1 MLFAHDT
8 EQALAAAAALVNT
21 NLAGVDNLPDPD
33 ALSSFLDQ
41 WAWTGDRRGDE
52 AELEQVR
59 ALRPRLRRLWELD
72 EDGVATLVNSMLREA
87 GALPQLVTH
96 DEWGYHLH
104 ATPAEAPVAD
114 RMAVEAAMAL
124 VDVVRQ
130 HELDRLRVCDAED
143 CSQVLVDLSKNR
155 SRRYCS
161 TSCANRVN
169 VAAFRA
175 RQARKPRRHG

>member
-8 EQALAAAAALVNT
+8 EIALTAAAALVNT
-21 NLAGVDNLPDPD
+21 QQAEHDELADLASLD
-33 ALSSFLDQ
+33 AFVQQ
-41 WAWTGDRRGDE
+41 WGWTGSRRGDA
-52 AELEQVR
+52 AELEAVR
-59 ALRPRLRRLWELD
+59 QLRPRLRRFWALD
-72 EDGVATLVNSMLREA
+72 EDGVVELVNRMLREA
-87 GALPQLVTH
+87 RALPQLVAH
-96 DEWGYHLH
+96 DDWGYHLH
-104 ATPAEAPVAD
+104 ATPAQAPLAD

-130 HELDRLRVCDAED
+130 QELDRLSTCGASDCDD
-143 CSQVLVDLSKNR
+143 VLVDLTKNR

-175 RQARKPRRHG
+175 RRGARP